1 MMIANAP
8 AYSLPHTSH
17 RVFMC
22 ETTAPRSTRR
32 GLASVV
38 GGLVLVL
45 SGAGPDDVFS
55 TGIMHLSGRAQQQV
69 PCHEVTRAAASE
81 GTPGTLPDGGTCNP
95 FATIF
100 LPPLGGRW
108 STRPCSATSTPPRGA
123 QGHR

>member
-8 AYSLPHTSH
+8 AFSLPHSSH

-22 ETTAPRSTRR
+22 ETTVPRSTRR

-38 GGLVLVL
+38 DGLVLVL

-69 PCHEVTRAAASE
+69 PCHEVMRAAA
-81 GTPGTLPDGGTCNP
+81 GRARPGRCRMAGLAIRSLP
-95 FATIF
+95 
-100 LPPLGGRW
+100 
-108 STRPCSATSTPPRGA
+108 SSV
-123 QGHR
+123 